1 MCPKAKD
8 NIQINTEQA
17 SRLNK
22 HIKMLM
28 AIALLMFGF
37 TFALI
42 PFYNVFCKVTG
53 LNGKI
58 ELNKV
63 QLAKN
68 SEIIDTARFINVQL
82 TANKDA
88 NIQVEF
94 EAQHKYFRFHPG
106 EFVQANFRVK
116 NLTNHDMSVQAIP
129 SVTPGQGAKHVK
141 KIVCFCF
148 TQQKLKP
155 NQEMIMP
162 LRFTVA
168 PQIPKRYQTITLS
181 YTLFDVTKR

>member
-1 MCPKAKD
+1 MYP
-8 NIQINTEQA
+8 NPQA
-17 SRLNK
+17 HTQKTRRLTK
-22 HIKMLM
+22 HIKILI
-28 AIALLMFGF
+28 ASALLMFGF

-68 SEIIDTARFINVQL
+68 TEVIDTARFINVQL
-82 TANKDA
+82 TANKEA
-88 NIQVEF
+88 HVQVEF
-94 EAQHKYFRFHPG
+94 DAQHKHFRFHPG

-116 NLTNHDMSVQAIP
+116 NLTNRDMSIQAIP

-148 TQQKLKP
+148 QQQQLKP
-155 NQEMIMP
+155 HQEMIMP
-162 LRFTVA
+162 LRFTVS
-168 PQIPKRYQTITLS
+168 PKIPKRYQTITLS
-181 YTLFDVTKR
+181 YTVFDVTDKTRA